1 MFSFN
6 NDYKVLQFFPM
17 VVLICYFYISMTIS
31 LMLLKLKP
39 KNALLPLFLN
49 NKTGIITGHIVMTSL
64 QYYQG
69 NFYPFLICKRWL
81 KKEVLGWSN
90 SQHAVWV
97 VKMQSE
103 YGSLQGTAWF
113 DTKRCKEDSVAW
125 TALKIFRLNE

>member
-39 KNALLPLFLN
+39 KNALLLLFLN

-69 NFYPFLICKRWL
+69 NFYPFLICKFVNLFWGGQIANMQS
-81 KKEVLGWSN
+81 GWS
-90 SQHAVWV
+90 
-97 VKMQSE
+97 KC
-103 YGSLQGTAWF
+103 SLSMEVS
-113 DTKRCKEDSVAW
+113 KELLDLL
-125 TALKIFRLNE
+125 LKDARKTQ